1 MMSRLSASVEASPE
15 TTAWPAAWRP
25 TLLFLAAYAFNI
37 TPHEAVHAITS
48 YFLGFNSTLFQ
59 MWVDP
64 DPAEA
69 TPRQLAIIAGVGPL
83 FSLVVGLTF
92 WTLYRRWSQKSFG
105 LLLLMMC
112 MVGIYSFLG
121 PLAGS
126 ALGGDFNLAFH
137 FVDVAGWIRYL
148 LSAIG
153 FVLLPAFM
161 YFMGKEL
168 VRWAPPG
175 FSRGKSV
182 FCTTVAPWV
191 IGTPFLVL
199 MYWPLPAFLV
209 GSTLRGSLFWIFA
222 VVGAAMGF
230 QTRKVREIA
239 NASPAMLWAELGLFI
254 AALAMVRSLV
264 QGVRLSH

>member
-1 MMSRLSASVEASPE
+1 MSRPPASIEASQA
-15 TTAWPAAWRP
+15 TTAWAAAFRP
-25 TLLFLAAYAFNI
+25 TLLFVAAYAFNI

-69 TPRQLAIIAGVGPL
+69 TPVELATIAGIGPL
-83 FSLVVGLTF
+83 FSLLMGLIF
-92 WTLYRRWSQKSFG
+92 FTLYRRWSQKSFG

-126 ALGGDFNLAFH
+126 ALGGDFNLAFN
-137 FVDVAGWIRYL
+137 FVDVPGWIRYL

-153 FVLLPAFM
+153 FVLLPMFM

-168 VRWAPPG
+168 VRWAPAD
-175 FSRGKSV
+175 FSRAKSV
-182 FCTTVAPWV
+182 FCTTVAPWL

-199 MYWPLPAFLV
+199 IYWPLPAFLIR
-209 GSTLRGSLFWIFA
+209 STLLGSLFWIFA

-230 QTRKVREIA
+230 QTRKVREITRT
-239 NASPAMLWAELGLFI
+239 SPAIPWADLGFFI
-254 AALAMVRSLV
+254 AALAMVRSLAH
-264 QGVRLSH
+264 GMRLNH